1 VSPSLSSQGNKTLIR
16 WVRKTERVSHCTPPN
31 FCTQGQGGTTGL
43 GNVTVQRFCNHSL
56 TFDVCRDLADFTGL
70 SATELHVRL
79 RRVGR
84 FHFEGEHAF
93 WNPQSSS
100 ELAWYYATSVDYLF
114 ANAVHPANAMMLEYV
129 VAQRL
134 EPILDYSGGVG
145 NNVLYLAQQHGLKVQ
160 YFGIGLMERAFAEF
174 RIRRR
179 GLDQNVSFATP
190 YSAAT
195 KWTFDP
201 VQAPLPRDESL
212 GAILAMDV
220 LEHIPNYHLVVA
232 AMVESIRVGGVIVE
246 ITPFGTSS
254 ENEAVHLSNG
264 GIGMAQAMGPRM
276 KNLREIGQSSGVW
289 IKLDA

>member
-1 VSPSLSSQGNKTLIR
+1 MKEVTNKT
-16 WVRKTERVSHCTPPN
+16 
-31 FCTQGQGGTTGL
+31 
-43 GNVTVQRFCNHSL
+43 VQQFCNHALS
-56 TFDVCRDLADFTGL
+56 FDVCRDLADFTGL
-70 SATELHVRL
+70 DAAELHTRL

-93 WNPQSSS
+93 WNPQSPT

-114 ANAVHPANAMMLEYV
+114 ANAAHPANESMLEYIV
-129 VAQRL
+129 EQRL

-145 NNVLYLAQQHGLKVQ
+145 NNVLYLAQQHGLQVQ

-179 GLDQNVSFATP
+179 ELDQNVSFLVP
-190 YSAAT
+190 YTAAT
-195 KWTFDP
+195 EWAFDP
-201 VQAPLPRDESL
+201 LQAPLPRDESL

-246 ITPFGTSS
+246 VTPFGTSN
-254 ENEAVHLSNG
+254 EAEAVHLSNG
-264 GIGMAQAMGPRM
+264 GIDMAQAMGPRM
-276 KNLREIGQSSGVW
+276 RSLRRTVKGVKGSGVW
-289 IKLDA
+289 IKLKE